1 MAVKTGYAGL
11 YNQSSPNAQNLG
23 NLVGFNTDRIFDIF
37 KFGRVTN
44 VICNKEDVDEATWK
58 DLGEYQSLGSV
69 GFVDITQNLQNPNS
83 APTYQNAQ
91 DYAKPA
97 FPFQKYVPCIN
108 EIVLIYSLPDQT
120 SQTGNPKKSFYYLG
134 TINIWNSPHHNAN
147 PFSLNINKASGQNKS
162 YSSITAG
169 AVNKTVG
176 NTFSNQVSLGIKE
189 SPNISPNQLYPG
201 DYVTEGR
208 WGNSI
213 RLGSTVED
221 KNNLWSKEG
230 EVGSPITIISNGQNE
245 KETSKTSYIPV
256 TENINTDLS
265 SIYLTSTQKI
275 PITLSQKFLTT
286 SYTSYIPTDPTQYVG
301 SQIVLNANR
310 LLLAS
315 NKDHILFN
323 SALTIGFNSVKGFN
337 FDTNTNFVV
346 NAKNIKL
353 GNKDTTNPMLRGNET
368 VNAIDT
374 IIYHVIN
381 LSTALSVLVEIL
393 PPVPQVAVNIAAT
406 DAITAL
412 TTLKNQLNLPNNLK
426 STTNFLI

>member
-1 MAVKTGYAGL
+1 MAIKTGYTGL
-11 YNQSSPNAQNLG
+11 YNQSNPSQNLG
-23 NLVGFNTDRIFDIF
+23 NLVGFTADNVSNVFI
-37 KFGRVTN
+37 FGRVTN
-44 VICNKEDVDEATWK
+44 IIYKKEDVDETTWK
-58 DLGEYQSLGSV
+58 KLGEYQSLGSI
-69 GFVDITQNLQNPNS
+69 GYVDITQNLQNSNTS
-83 APTYQNAQ
+83 PTSQNAQ
-91 DYAKPA
+91 NYAKPA

-120 SQTGNPKKSFYYLG
+120 AQTGNPTKSYYYLG
-134 TINIWNSPHHNAN
+134 TVNIWNSPHHNAN

-162 YSSITAG
+162 YASVTAG

-201 DYVTEGR
+201 DYITEGR

-213 RLGSTVED
+213 RLGSTVDD

-230 EVGSPITIISNGQNE
+230 KVGSPITIISNGQNE
-245 KETSKTSYIPV
+245 NETTKTSYLPV

-275 PITLSQKFLTT
+275 PITLPQFLTT
-286 SYTSYIPTDPTQYVG
+286 SYNSYIPDKPNQFIG
-301 SQIVLNANR
+301 SQIVLNSNR

-315 NKDHILFN
+315 NKDHILLN

-337 FDTNTNFVV
+337 FDTPTNFVV
-346 NAKNIKL
+346 NAKTIKL

-368 VNAIDT
+368 VDAIDT
-374 IIYHVIN
+374 IIHHVIK
-381 LSTALSVLVEIL
+381 LSTVLSVLIEIL

-412 TTLKNQLNLPNNLK
+412 TALKGKLNQPNNLK